1 MLKILLGRLSPQPNA
16 NFVDHPPVPF
26 YSNTEELNISSF
38 KEAVMEAVQSQQ
50 ATQEHHSSFYKWAY
64 PLAGIIALALLGLG
78 IALAAIGAS
87 WAVLAV
93 GVGAIVGVLLVWPIA
108 TALFGQDAREQARH
122 DALVK
127 VLEERLRQQ
136 SVALEMMAEQQLL
149 SDRAKAIAFREKD
162 REALRRAV
170 EEEIGRED
178 WEAAMLLAGEIESQF
193 GSRREADLF
202 REQIVQGRRRVVRQH
217 VDQAIQEVDRH
228 VRAEQWG
235 QASHEADRIAA
246 LYPEDE
252 QARQLPNEVRSRREQ
267 HKKRLLDS
275 WHEAVGRK
283 DTDGGIEILKQLDA
297 YLTPGEAQSL
307 QEAARGVFK
316 DKLEHLRLEF
326 TAAVQADHWQKALD
340 LAETIISDFPNT
352 RIAHEVG
359 QKLEALRLRAAREP
373 ETASA

>member
-1 MLKILLGRLSPQPNA
+1 
-16 NFVDHPPVPF
+16 
-26 YSNTEELNISSF
+26 
-38 KEAVMEAVQSQQ
+38 MEAVQSQQ